1 MTGLQEL
8 LADIETLVCCES
20 PSSDHEAVARS
31 AEVVAALGR
40 KLLAAEPERIVVDG
54 VTHLRWRF
62 GDGPPRVLL
71 LGHHDTVWPT
81 GSLRTH
87 PFSVREGVLRGP
99 GCFDMKAGVVM
110 ALHAAATVPDRAG
123 LSILV
128 TGDEEIG
135 SPSSRALIE
144 QEAQDC
150 DAVFVLEA
158 SADGGALKC
167 RRKGVSHYRIEVTGR
182 AAHAGLEP
190 EKGINAGIE
199 IAHQILAAAALADP
213 EAGTSV
219 VPTVVAAGTTVNT
232 VPAAASVAVDARVW
246 NEAEQLRVDR
256 AMRALR
262 PVLADATVRITG
274 GINRPPLEESS
285 SSGLFRLAQDLAADL
300 GLGELTAAS
309 VGGASDGN
317 FTAGM
322 GIPTLDGLGAV
333 GGGAHADHEHVVV
346 AELPRRTALLT
357 ALVENVLA
365 KRDPSDATNPA
376 GDSGTARR

>member
-1 MTGLQEL
+1 MSEL
-8 LADIETLVCCES
+8 LDDIETLVRCES

-31 AEVVAALGR
+31 AEVVAGLGR
-40 KLLAAEPERIVVDG
+40 KLLWTDPERIVVDG

-62 GDGPPRVLL
+62 GDGPSRVLL
-71 LGHHDTVWPT
+71 LGHHDTVWPH
-81 GSLRTH
+81 GSLETH
-87 PFSVREGVLRGP
+87 PFSVRDGVLRGP

-110 ALHAAATVPDRAG
+110 ALHAAAAVPDRDG

-144 QEAQDC
+144 ETAAGC
-150 DAVFVLEA
+150 DAAFVLEA

-167 RRKGVSHYRIEVTGR
+167 RRKGVSHYRVEVTGR

-190 EKGINAGIE
+190 EKGVNAGIE
-199 IAHQILAAAALADP
+199 IAHQILAVAALADP
-213 EAGTSV
+213 VAGTSV
-219 VPTVVAAGTTVNT
+219 TPTVVSAGTTVNT
-232 VPAAASVAVDARVW
+232 VPAAASVAVDVRVW

-256 AMRALR
+256 AMKALV
-262 PVLADATVRITG
+262 PILEDASVRVTG
-274 GINRPPLEESS
+274 GINRPPLEEGS
-285 SSGLFRLAQDLAADL
+285 SSGLFDLARELAAGL

-317 FTAGM
+317 YTAGM
-322 GIPTLDGLGAV
+322 GVPTLDGLGAV

-346 AELPRRTALLT
+346 AELPRRTALLA

-365 KRDPSDATNPA
+365 KRAPSGATNPA
-376 GDSGTARR
+376 GESGTARR